1 MRGPAA
7 RKRGGAG
14 LKEGKYCPE
23 RHLASVRLLCMVF
36 GQSGG
41 GRGRGTADIF
51 SKRNWAASVGS
62 EVGEVWGLSV
72 LKYIA

>member
-1 MRGPAA
+1 
-7 RKRGGAG
+7 
-14 LKEGKYCPE
+14 
-23 RHLASVRLLCMVF
+23 MVF

-62 EVGEVWGLSV
+62 EVGVVWGLSV
-72 LKYIA
+72 LKYVA